1 MIILDNSDSSEY
13 YRWRY
18 WEEIAAAR
26 ATHSEQAR
34 EQHLQLAD
42 VYRLKLET
50 LGESI
55 AAPDASLRSDSQG

>member
-1 MIILDNSDSSEY
+1 MIILDNSDPSEY

-26 ATHSEQAR
+26 ATNSDQAR
-34 EQHLQLAD
+34 EQHLQQAD

-55 AAPDASLRSDSQG
+55 AAPNASLRSGPQS